1 MRECIRGHVN
11 SKTTTIHGNLSH
23 AHSWLSSFARFYHL
37 ESYFFEKKAELDCMQ
52 ITVLLPM
59 LLQTFS
65 TIALSKLER
74 THTGTTHTVAP
85 NVTSNI
91 GLLWRG
97 MKEPTLVINHSVAPN
112 VTSNFELLW
121 RSMKESTLHRGLGVW
136 STSLGLKFFFCT

>member
-1 MRECIRGHVN
+1 MRM
-11 SKTTTIHGNLSH
+11 H
-23 AHSWLSSFARFYHL
+23 ARVHKRTCEFKNNNHPWESFSRPSSFARFYHL

-91 GLLWRG
+91 GLL
-97 MKEPTLVINHSVAPN
+97 
-112 VTSNFELLW
+112 
-121 RSMKESTLHRGLGVW
+121 
-136 STSLGLKFFFCT
+136 